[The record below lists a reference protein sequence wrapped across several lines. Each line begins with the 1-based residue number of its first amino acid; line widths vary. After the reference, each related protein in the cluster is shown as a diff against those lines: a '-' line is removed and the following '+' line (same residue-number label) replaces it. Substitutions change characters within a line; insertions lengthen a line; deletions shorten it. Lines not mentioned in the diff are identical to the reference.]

1 MVISLV
7 ESSQKRTVNKLA
19 RDAGVEADFVAPD
32 FEPALDEVTARP
44 GALGGVL
51 ISVGATIE

>member
-32 FEPALDEVTARP
+32 FEPALDEVAARP
-44 GALGGVL
+44 GVVGGVL
-51 ISVGATIE
+51 ISVGAATE